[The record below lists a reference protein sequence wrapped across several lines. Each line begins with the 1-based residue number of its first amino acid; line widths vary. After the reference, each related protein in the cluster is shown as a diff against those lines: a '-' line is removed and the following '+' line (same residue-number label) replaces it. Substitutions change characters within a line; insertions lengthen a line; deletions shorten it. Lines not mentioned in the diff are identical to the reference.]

1 MASTAP
7 TWTIP
12 GLAETGAQARILN
25 AALRCFARYGYARTR
40 MTDIAK
46 EADVSRTAL
55 YNSYPSLDDVFRALS
70 QRVNHGVR
78 QAVIDAAQAEGDLAT
93 RLQAVIAARV
103 SWAFDALHLSEHGRE
118 LIDAK
123 NALCGKA
130 GADTEAQFRKLL
142 ADIIAAQSHLTPSAA
157 QAAASLLVKCIPG
170 LIADQTTEAAA
181 RAQVAQF
188 VRIFAAGL
196 TAAPA
201 AHRAASAAQ
210 RTTAGPRASRR

>member
-1 MASTAP
+1 MATTAP

-12 GLAETGAQARILN
+12 DLAETGAQARMLN

-46 EADVSRTAL
+46 EAKVSRTAL

-70 QRVNHGVR
+70 TRVNHGVR
-78 QAVIDAAQAEGDLAT
+78 KAVIDAAATPGDLTA
-93 RLQAVIAARV
+93 RLQAVIGARV

-142 ADIIAAQSHLTPSAA
+142 ASIISAEAGLASSAA
-157 QAAASLLVKCIPG
+157 LAAADVIVKCIPG
-170 LIADQTTEAAA
+170 LIADQTTDAAA
-181 RAQVAQF
+181 RAQVGQF

-196 TAAPA
+196 GAAPSSQA
-201 AHRAASAAQ
+201 
-210 RTTAGPRASRR
+210 ASRRHGR

>member
-12 GLAETGAQARILN
+12 GLTETGAQARILN

-46 EADVSRTAL
+46 AANVSRTAL
-55 YNSYPSLDDVFRALS
+55 YNSYSSLEDVFRALS

-78 QAVIDAAQAEGDLAT
+78 QAVIDAAQAEGDLAA
-93 RLQAVIAARV
+93 RLQVVIAARV

-130 GADTEAQFRKLL
+130 GADTETQFRKLL
-142 ADIIAAQSHLTPSAA
+142 ADIIVAGSGLTPSAA
-157 QAAASLLVKCIPG
+157 QTAASLLVKCIPG
-170 LIADQTTEAAA
+170 LIAEQTTEGAA

-196 TAAPA
+196 AAAPVDQ
-201 AHRAASAAQ
+201 RAASPARRATTRQ
-210 RTTAGPRASRR
+210 RAPRR

>member
-12 GLAETGAQARILN
+12 GLTETGAQARILN

-46 EADVSRTAL
+46 EADLSRTAL
-55 YNSYPSLDDVFRALS
+55 YNNYPSLDDVFRALS

-78 QAVIDAAQAEGDLAT
+78 QAVIEAAKTDGDLAA

-118 LIDAK
+118 LIDTK

-130 GADTEAQFRKLL
+130 GADTEAQFRQLL
-142 ADIIAAQSHLTPSAA
+142 TRIMADAGVAPH
-157 QAAASLLVKCIPG
+157 AAASAATLVVACLPG
-170 LIADQTTEAAA
+170 LIAEQSSVSAA
-181 RAQVAQF
+181 RTQVAHF
-188 VRIFAAGL
+188 ARIFAAGL
-196 TAAPA
+196 KTEAAAAPVA
-201 AHRAASAAQ
+201 RRARVTSKKRSA
-210 RTTAGPRASRR
+210 PR